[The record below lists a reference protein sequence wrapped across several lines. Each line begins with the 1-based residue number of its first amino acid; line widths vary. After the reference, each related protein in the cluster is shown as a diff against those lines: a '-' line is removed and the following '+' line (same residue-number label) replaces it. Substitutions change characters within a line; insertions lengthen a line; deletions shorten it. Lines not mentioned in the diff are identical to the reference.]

1 MRRSDEAEIIRT
13 LAYEIWERE
22 GRPTGREHEHWADA
36 NRAFARLYPAEPA
49 AEGQN
54 DHRASWDRSAAERQ
68 EADALR
74 RALWT
79 PEPFSQELFGTEG
92 RKAPR
97 WRRGRAALPDANSQ
111 TWTPAPRL

>member
-36 NRAFARLYPAEPA
+36 NREFARLYPAEPI
-49 AEGQN
+49 AEISGNQ
-54 DHRASWDRSAAERQ
+54 RSSWDRSAAERQ

-79 PEPFSQELFGTEG
+79 PEPFSEELFGAEES
-92 RKAPR
+92 KATR
-97 WRRGRAALPDANSQ
+97 WRRSRAALPGTIPEMSS
-111 TWTPAPRL
+111 TEKRL